1 MPKLNRN
8 ALSAQMVR
16 HAGPGSYVDGNGL
29 MLRVRDSGSRS
40 WVQRIMVHGRR
51 VDIGLGNAELVSLA
65 EARRTAADNRAVAR
79 TGGDPRRARTISFAE
94 AEPLAMA
101 EKAETWRRG
110 TASQSQRDWRSTMD
124 TYVLPQLGKMHVG
137 AVATSDVKRVLRPL
151 ALAGKHATMRMVAG
165 RIVAV
170 LEWAEV
176 ENLREPAGSGRSIV
190 ETVTRSLPKAA
201 AVRHHRALHFSDV
214 AAALAKVDGHARI
227 SRMVQLALRFGVL
240 TAARG
245 VEVRRATWDEFDLE
259 AAVWSV
265 PEAHMKRHRPHRV
278 PLATGALAV
287 LEELRGMS
295 GGDGPAFRGPR
306 GRQLSKT
313 SVADALRKAQI
324 NGTGHGFRSSFKD
337 WARHEGVDEIL
348 SEFALA
354 HVEGSKTVAAYARD
368 DLLEK
373 RRPVMQAW
381 SDFVCPPGE

>member
-8 ALSAQMVR
+8 ALSARMVR

-65 EARRTAADNRAVAR
+65 DARRTAADNRAVAR
-79 TGGDPRRARTISFAE
+79 TGGDPRKARTISFAE

-101 EKAETWRRG
+101 EKAETWRAG
-110 TASQSQRDWRSTMD
+110 TASKSQRDWRSTMD
-124 TYVLPQLGKMHVG
+124 AYVLPQLGKMHVG

-151 ALAGKHATMRMVAG
+151 ALAGKHATMRVVAG

-176 ENLREPAGSGRSIV
+176 ENLREPAGSGRAIV

-214 AAALAKVDGHARI
+214 AEALKKVDAHPRIAR
-227 SRMVQLALRFGVL
+227 SVQLAIRFGVL
-240 TAARG
+240 TAARQA
-245 VEVRRATWDEFDLE
+245 EVRRAIWDEFDFE
-259 AAVWSV
+259 AGVWTV
-265 PEAHMKRHRPHRV
+265 PEAHMKRYRPHRV
-278 PLATGALAV
+278 PLSTGARAA
-287 LEELRGMS
+287 LEESRKLTGH
-295 GGDGPAFRGPR
+295 GEFAFRAPR
-306 GRQLSKT
+306 GGKLGRT
-313 SVADALRKAQI
+313 TVADALRKADI
-324 NGTGHGFRSSFKD
+324 NATGHGFRSSFKD

-381 SDFVCPPGE
+381 SDYVADG

>member
-8 ALSAQMVR
+8 ALSAQTVR

-101 EKAETWRRG
+101 EKAETWRQG
-110 TASQSQRDWRSTMD
+110 TASRSERDWRSTMD
-124 TYVLPQLGKMHVG
+124 AYVLPKLGKMHVG

-151 ALAGKHATMRMVAG
+151 ALAGKHATVRTVAG

-176 ENLREPAGSGRSIV
+176 ENLREPAGSGRTVV

-214 AAALAKVDGHARI
+214 AAALARVDGHARI
-227 SRMVQLALRFGVL
+227 TRMVQLALRFGVL

-245 VEVRRATWDEFDLE
+245 IEVRRADWEEFDLGS
-259 AAVWSV
+259 AVWTV
-265 PEAHMKRHRPHRV
+265 PEAHMKRGRAHRV
-278 PLATGALAV
+278 PLSTGALAV
-287 LEELRGMS
+287 LEELRGLS
-295 GGDGPAFRGPR
+295 GGDGTAFPGPR
-306 GRQLSKT
+306 GRQLSRT
-313 SVADALRKAQI
+313 AVAGALRRAQV
-324 NGTGHGFRSSFKD
+324 NATGHGFRSSFKD

-354 HVEGSKTVAAYARD
+354 HVEGSQTVAAYARD
-368 DLLEK
+368 DLLER

-381 SDFVCPPGE
+381 SDFVCPSGD

>member
-1 MPKLNRN
+1 MPKLSRN

-51 VDIGLGNAELVSLA
+51 VDIGLGSAELDSLA
-65 EARRTAADNRAVAR
+65 DARRIAADNRAVAR

-94 AEPLAMA
+94 AEPRAMA

-110 TASQSQRDWRSTMD
+110 TASKSLRDWRSTMD
-124 TYVLPQLGKMHVG
+124 AYVLPELGKMHVG
-137 AVATSDVKRVLRPL
+137 AVATSDVKCVLRPL
-151 ALAGKHATMRMVAG
+151 ALAGKHATARMVAG

-176 ENLREPAGSGRSIV
+176 ENLREPAGGGRAIV
-190 ETVTRSLPKAA
+190 ETVMRSLPKAA
-201 AVRHHRALHFSDV
+201 AVRHHRALHLSDV
-214 AAALAKVDGHARI
+214 SAALAKVDGHPRIARG
-227 SRMVQLALRFGVL
+227 VQLAIRFGVL
-240 TAARG
+240 TAARQA
-245 VEVRRATWDEFDLE
+245 EVRRATWDEFDSDS
-259 AAVWSV
+259 AVWTV
-265 PEAHMKRHRPHRV
+265 PESHMKRHRPHRV
-278 PLATGALAV
+278 PLSAGALSA
-287 LEELRGMS
+287 LKEARGLS
-295 GGDGPAFRGPR
+295 GDDGIAFRSPR
-306 GRQLSKT
+306 GQKLGPT
-313 SVADALRKAQI
+313 SVGNALRKAEI
-324 NGTGHGFRSSFKD
+324 NATGYGFRSSFKD
-337 WARHEGVDEIL
+337 WARHEGVDELL

-381 SDFVCPPGE
+381 SDFLHVLHD